1 MICLTQAW
9 LVMLTGGVVAA
20 KEKQWWVFMTH
31 MLTYL
36 ICRKKRFFQVHMTGY
51 LSLIVYNNLIRYFNL
66 IKVMNQVTTIQD
78 FWTLMSKIFWFCK
91 IQVTFISCFRN
102 LGKNILSNWFLVD
115 FHYILVLNFR
125 LIHIAGSNQF
135 TYN

>member
-1 MICLTQAW
+1 MP
-9 LVMLTGGVVAA
+9 
-20 KEKQWWVFMTH
+20 H

-36 ICRKKRFFQVHMTGY
+36 ICRKKRSFEVHMTGF
-51 LSLIVYNNLIRYFNL
+51 LSLIIYNNLIRYFNL

-91 IQVTFISCFRN
+91 IQVTFMSCFRN

-115 FHYILVLNFR
+115 FHYIHVLQTN
-125 LIHIAGSNQF
+125 
-135 TYN
+135 TYCRIKSVLKVTIGFVKDFKICCFDGGDDDDDDYDHH